1 MIRFIFLPLS
11 QIFFLSTVFNTNL
24 EEKNCYYHVFV
35 INTQHF
41 WLDMTNLQSSHAK
54 SLVFETIGG
63 LTRHPRGDAE
73 GFLNPTSGWY
83 LLLHFQIQILQLP
96 IPPSYHHHSLWLI
109 NILKAIEANSMFLH
123 LFSDFSIFP
132 FSLSL
137 FHAWSRMG
145 DQMSRVPKQPTA
157 WVWVWM
163 IEWVGG
169 IVREI
174 GWMIGWEI

>member
-1 MIRFIFLPLS
+1 MIRFIFLPLF

-41 WLDMTNLQSSHAK
+41 LLDMKNLQSSHAK
-54 SLVFETIGG
+54 SLVFETIRG

-109 NILKAIEANSMFLH
+109 NILEAIEANSMFLH
-123 LFSDFSIFP
+123 LFSDFSILSIL
-132 FSLSL
+132 SLSSM
-137 FHAWSRMG
+137 HEVEWEI
-145 DQMSRVPKQPTA
+145 K
-157 WVWVWM
+157 WVGCRSNLQLECGLEWLS
-163 IEWVGG
+163 EWVG
-169 IVREI
+169 
-174 GWMIGWEI
+174 